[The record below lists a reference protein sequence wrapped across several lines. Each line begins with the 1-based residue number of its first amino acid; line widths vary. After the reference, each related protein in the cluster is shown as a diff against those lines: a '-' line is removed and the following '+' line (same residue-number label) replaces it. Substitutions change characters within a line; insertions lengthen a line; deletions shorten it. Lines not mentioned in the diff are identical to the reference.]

1 MNREGATYGV
11 LAEFASP
18 EQLLDAVRQARQA
31 GYRHMDAFTP
41 LPVHGLDKALG
52 LERSKLGFVVF
63 GAGLLGA
70 AAALLLQWW
79 TAAVDYPLMIG
90 GKPYFQFEFS
100 IPVTFELTVL
110 FAAFAA
116 VLGMLAFNRLPQLYH
131 PVFTAESFRRATD
144 DAFLLLIESR
154 DPQFD
159 PEACRRLL
167 HAAGAGRVELIEEE
181 AA

>member
-1 MNREGATYGV
+1 MNGERKTFGV
-11 LAEFASP
+11 LAQFASP
-18 EQLLDAVRQARQA
+18 EELLHAVRLARDA
-31 GYRHMDAFTP
+31 GYRSLDAFTP

-63 GAGLLGA
+63 AGGLLGA

-79 TAAVDYPLMIG
+79 TAAVDYPLKIG
-90 GKPYFQFEFS
+90 GKPYFHLEFS

-110 FAAFAA
+110 FAAFGA

-144 DAFLLLIESR
+144 DGFLLLIESR
-154 DPQFD
+154 DPQFE

-167 HAAGAGRVELIEEE
+167 ESAGAARIEVVEE
-181 AA
+181 AEA

>member
-1 MNREGATYGV
+1 MNGARKAYGV

-18 EQLLDAVRQARQA
+18 DELLHAVRKAREA

-63 GAGLLGA
+63 GAGLMGA
-70 AAALLLQWW
+70 GAALLLQWW

-131 PVFTAESFRRATD
+131 PVFSAETFRRASD
-144 DAFLLLIESR
+144 DGFLLLIESQ
-154 DPQFD
+154 DPNFD
-159 PEACRRLL
+159 VEACRNLL
-167 HAAGAGRVELIEEE
+167 HEAGAARIEVVEED

>member
-1 MNREGATYGV
+1 MNGARKAYGV

-18 EQLLDAVRQARQA
+18 DELLHAVHKAREA

-63 GAGLLGA
+63 GAGLMGA

-90 GKPYFQFEFS
+90 GKPYFKLEFS

-144 DAFLLLIESR
+144 DGFLLLIESQ
-154 DPQFD
+154 DPNFD
-159 PEACRRLL
+159 VEACRNLL
-167 HAAGAGRVELIEEE
+167 HASGAARVELVEEE